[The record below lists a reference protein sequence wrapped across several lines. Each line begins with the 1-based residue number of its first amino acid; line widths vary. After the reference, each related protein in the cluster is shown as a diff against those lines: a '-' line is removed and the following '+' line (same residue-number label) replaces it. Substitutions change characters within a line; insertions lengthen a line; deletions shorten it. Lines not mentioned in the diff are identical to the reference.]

1 MTERL
6 FIDGIKKLIDKYGDY
21 FDNIVFRME
30 TIVKTSVYIKNYKVN
45 NSGQELL
52 NGLYAVAYQG
62 EKKYT
67 VKIGRAHV

>member
-30 TIVKTSVYIKNYKVN
+30 TIVKTSVYIKNYKV
-45 NSGQELL
+45 
-52 NGLYAVAYQG
+52 
-62 EKKYT
+62 
-67 VKIGRAHV
+67 KIGRIKFHIIK